1 MKTSLM
7 EKFEKAVANLL
18 TLKKEDLLNLI
29 YQGKTGKEGI
39 IEDIDTDDILALH
52 MQGWETVNPFFF
64 YIDNSDGSTKEI
76 LDIRV
81 MLPDHYA
88 EKIITLSQYM
98 YTLHVLTENGMLLP
112 ELEKVLMQ
120 KVAELNLNKFIYCY

>member
-1 MKTSLM
+1 M

-18 TLKKEDLLNLI
+18 TLKKENMLNLI

-39 IEDIDTDDILALH
+39 IEDIDHDDILALH

-64 YIDNSDGSTKEI
+64 YIDNSDGPIHEV
-76 LDIRV
+76 LDIRT

-88 EKIITLSQYM
+88 EKIITLSQYVN
-98 YTLHVLTENGMLLP
+98 TLNILTENGILLP
-112 ELEKVLMQ
+112 ELEVVLTE
-120 KVAELNLNKFIYCY
+120 KISELYKDLGIY

>member
-18 TLKKEDLLNLI
+18 TLKKENMLNLI

-39 IEDIDTDDILALH
+39 IEDIDHDDILALH

-64 YIDNSDGSTKEI
+64 YIDNSDGPIHEV
-76 LDIRV
+76 LDIRT

-88 EKIITLSQYM
+88 EMIITLSQYM
-98 YTLHVLTENGMLLP
+98 STLNVLTENGMLLP
-112 ELEKVLMQ
+112 EIEKVLME
-120 KVAELNLNKFIYCY
+120 KIAELNKVIYLY